1 MSDNLNSS
9 ELWDKISFSLFQDLG
24 AISFGTFVDPLSPVG
39 LEENRFV
46 FKVPSEYADKIIN
59 QWNTEISMKF
69 VEYANKI
76 TGKFIRPEFR
86 STDEG
91 ITASPNQ
98 GMSPLSN
105 QSESESEKHIPFS
118 QDAGLDPDYTFEK
131 FVVGSGN
138 ENARAIAQAVAEGP
152 GKVYNPYLIYGG
164 VGLGKTHLMQA
175 IGNQYAKDN
184 PNARI
189 KYATAEDFLNDFT
202 NSLRKG
208 GDTNATALF
217 KKTYRSLDML
227 LVDDIQFWAGKPQVQ
242 EEFFN
247 TFNALTKANKQIVMT
262 SDRYPNDIPDL
273 QDRLKSRF
281 EQGVTSDIQKPDVQ
295 TRVAILR
302 NMQDQNDLDIP
313 NDVLQLIGETVDD
326 NVRTLEGAFHK
337 FEAKIRFMNKPATIE
352 TAKTI
357 LDEINANKKTV
368 VTVDRIQQVVAAYYM
383 QTVDD
388 MKSGRRQSDLVMARH
403 VAIYLT
409 RTMTD
414 MSLPQIGQA
423 FGNRDHSSISHAF
436 TKIEEQVE
444 KEARMK
450 EMIQALAEDIRSGQ

>member
-1 MSDNLNSS
+1 MSDNLNST
-9 ELWDKISFSLFQDLG
+9 ELWDKVSFSLYQDLG
-24 AISFGTFVDPLSPVG
+24 AISFGSFVDPLTPVG
-39 LEENRFV
+39 IESNRFIL
-46 FKVPSEYADKIIN
+46 KVPGEFADKIID
-59 QWNTEISMKF
+59 QWNTEIAMKF
-69 VEYANKI
+69 VEYANKE
-76 TGKFIRPEFR
+76 TGKFIRPEFQK
-86 STDEG
+86 TDDSNNLQE
-91 ITASPNQ
+91 SPAT
-98 GMSPLSN
+98 SAAKPLE
-105 QSESESEKHIPFS
+105 ESEQHIPFS
-118 QDAGLDPDYTFEK
+118 QDAGLNPDFTFDH
-131 FVVGSGN
+131 FVIGSGN

-175 IGNQYAKDN
+175 IGNKYAKDN

-281 EQGVTSDIQKPDVQ
+281 EQGITSDIQKPDVQ

-302 NMQDQNDLDIP
+302 NLQDQNDLDIP
-313 NDVLQLIGETVDD
+313 NDVLQLIGESVDD

-352 TAKTI
+352 TAKSI

-388 MKSGRRQSDLVMARH
+388 MKSSRRQSDLVMARH

-414 MSLPQIGQA
+414 MSLPQIGHA
-423 FGNRDHSSISHAF
+423 FGDRDHSSISHAF

-450 EMIQALAEDIRSGQ
+450 EMIQALAEDIRNGQ

>member
-1 MSDNLNSS
+1 MSDTLSS
-9 ELWDKISFSLFQDLG
+9 TELWDKVSFALYQDLG
-24 AISFGTFVDPLSPVG
+24 AISFDTFVDPLTPVG
-39 LEENRFV
+39 IENNRFI
-46 FKVPSEYADKIIN
+46 FKVPETFADKIIN

-69 VEYANKI
+69 VEYANNE
-76 TGKFIRPEFR
+76 TGKFIRPEFQKTE
-86 STDEG
+86 SL
-91 ITASPNQ
+91 ASAVPQ
-98 GMSPLSN
+98 ATSPVTTGLTSD
-105 QSESESEKHIPFS
+105 SEQHIPFS
-118 QDAGLDPDYTFEK
+118 QDAGLNPDYTFEK

-175 IGNQYAKDN
+175 IGNQYAQDN

-281 EQGVTSDIQKPDVQ
+281 EQGITSDIQKPDVQ

-302 NMQDQNDLDIP
+302 NLQDQNDLDIP
-313 NDVLQLIGETVDD
+313 NDVLQLIGESVDD

-337 FEAKIRFMNKPATIE
+337 FEAKIRYMNKPATIE

-357 LDEINANKKTV
+357 LEEINANKKSV
-368 VTVDRIQQVVAAYYM
+368 ITVDRIQKVVADYYM
-383 QTVDD
+383 QTVED
-388 MKSGRRQSDLVMARH
+388 MKSSRRQSDIVMARH

-423 FGNRDHSSISHAF
+423 FGDRDHSSISHAF

-444 KEARMK
+444 KEGQMK
-450 EMIQALAEDIRSGQ
+450 AMVQDLAEAIRNGQ

>member
-1 MSDNLNSS
+1 MADTLSPN
-9 ELWDKISFSLFQDLG
+9 ELWDKLNLKLYQDLG
-24 AISFGTFVDPLSPVG
+24 PLSFDAFVAPLKPIGIEDKRFLLAVP
-39 LEENRFV
+39 EEF
-46 FKVPSEYADKIIN
+46 ADKIID
-59 QWNTEISMKF
+59 QWNQEISMKF
-69 VEYANKI
+69 VEFVSNE
-76 TGKFIRPEFR
+76 TGTFIRPEFQR
-86 STDEG
+86 SAVTQTQLADG
-91 ITASPNQ
+91 PQTSLTTPAP
-98 GMSPLSN
+98 
-105 QSESESEKHIPFS
+105 SEEHIPFS
-118 QDAGLDPDYTFEK
+118 QDAGLNPDFTFEK
-131 FVVGSGN
+131 FVIGSGN

-175 IGNQYAKDN
+175 IGNHYAKTN

-208 GDTNATALF
+208 NETNATALF

-281 EQGVTSDIQKPDVQ
+281 EQGITSDIQKPDVQ
-295 TRVAILR
+295 TKVGILR
-302 NMQDQNDLDIP
+302 NMQEKNELDIP
-313 NDVLQLIGETVDD
+313 NDVLQLIGESIDG
-326 NVRTLEGAFHK
+326 NVRTLEGAFHS
-337 FEAKIRFMNKPATIE
+337 FEAKIRFQNKPATIE
-352 TAKTI
+352 TAKII
-357 LDEINANKKTV
+357 LEEINANKKPVITV
-368 VTVDRIQQVVAAYYM
+368 ERIQEVVADYFM

-388 MKSGRRQSDLVMARH
+388 MKSSRRQSDIVGARH

-414 MSLPQIGQA
+414 MSLPQIGKA

-436 TKIEEQVE
+436 TKIEEQIE
-444 KEARMK
+444 KDTRMK
-450 EMIQALAEDIRSGQ
+450 EMVQSLAEEISDGQ

>member
-1 MSDNLNSS
+1 MSENLNPND
-9 ELWDKISFSLFQDLG
+9 LWEKISGRLFTQLG
-24 AISFGTFVDPLSPVG
+24 PVSFDSFVDPLKPIGFTEDNKRLILSVPEDTASAITEKWK
-39 LEENRFV
+39 LELEM
-46 FKVPSEYADKIIN
+46 S
-59 QWNTEISMKF
+59 F
-69 VEYANKI
+69 VEYATEI
-76 TGKFIRPEFR
+76 TGRFIRPDLRTTENTEEKNSFV
-86 STDEG
+86 SAPV
-91 ITASPNQ
+91 ASEQ
-98 GMSPLSN
+98 
-105 QSESESEKHIPFS
+105 HIPFS
-118 QDAGLDPDYTFEK
+118 QDAGLNEDYTFDK

-138 ENARAIAQAVAEGP
+138 ENARAIAKAVAEGP

-175 IGNQYAKDN
+175 IGNQFAKDN

-202 NSLRKG
+202 NSLREG
-208 GDTNATALF
+208 NQDNSNATALF

-281 EQGVTSDIQKPDVQ
+281 EQGITSDIQKPDVQ

-302 NMQDQNDLDIP
+302 NLQDQNDLDIP
-313 NDVLQLIGETVDD
+313 NDVLQLIGESVDD

-357 LDEINANKKTV
+357 LAEINANKKAV
-368 VTVDRIQQVVAAYYM
+368 VTVERIQDVVATYYM
-383 QTVDD
+383 QTVED
-388 MKSGRRQSDLVMARH
+388 MKSSRRQANLVEARH

-414 MSLPQIGQA
+414 KSLPEIGRA

-436 TKIEEQVE
+436 NKIEEQVE
-444 KEARMK
+444 KESNIK
-450 EMIQALAEDIRSGQ
+450 ELIADLAETIKNG